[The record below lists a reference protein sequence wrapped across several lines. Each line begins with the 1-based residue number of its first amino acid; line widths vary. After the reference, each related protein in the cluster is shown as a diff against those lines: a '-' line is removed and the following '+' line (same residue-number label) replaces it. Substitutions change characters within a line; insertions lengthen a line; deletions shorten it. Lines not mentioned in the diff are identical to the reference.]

1 VRDEEIRVA
10 SDRSL
15 GSVDGSSDG
24 NCAREDNDSGRGQ
37 LELLQTGN
45 PEWNHLDVEPGTK
58 SVFVTGS
65 DEVSYKFLVT
75 NKTKIEIGG
84 TTSSIEDLAGQT
96 QKQVT
101 ITFVAR
107 RNGNFAQSIS
117 VSG

>member
-1 VRDEEIRVA
+1 MKKFVLLLIVPLALLMGVQTATAQEKTTTREEANWNYYR
-10 SDRSL
+10 
-15 GSVDGSSDG
+15 
-24 NCAREDNDSGRGQ
+24 
-37 LELLQTGN
+37 
-45 PEWNHLDVEPGTK
+45 PETLNGTISMVEPGTK